1 MLLFLLNS
9 LFLGLALAMDAFSL
23 SVANALSEK
32 NILLR
37 KIFAYCVTFAF
48 FQFIM
53 PLIGWFCLH
62 FFLSRFM
69 FFLKFVPWISLTI
82 LSFLGIKM
90 IVQSLSGEEEVRD
103 EKLCEKSAEVSQ
115 MAEKAQS
122 DWQKQKSEQNQMAEK
137 AVQSQSFGQTPPLQS
152 SLSSVESKTAK
163 TFSVFWAFFLTLLF
177 QGLATSLDALS
188 VGFTIVD
195 YNFHM
200 ALICSLIIAA
210 VTFLVCFFGFFLG
223 KKVKTIKNLRAELFG
238 GIILILIGIEIFVKG
253 IFFA

>member
-1 MLLFLLNS
+1 
-9 LFLGLALAMDAFSL
+9 
-23 SVANALSEK
+23 
-32 NILLR
+32 
-37 KIFAYCVTFAF
+37 
-48 FQFIM
+48 
-53 PLIGWFCLH
+53 
-62 FFLSRFM
+62 
-69 FFLKFVPWISLTI
+69 
-82 LSFLGIKM
+82 
-90 IVQSLSGEEEVRD
+90 
-103 EKLCEKSAEVSQ
+103 

-122 DWQKQKSEQNQMAEK
+122 DWQKQKSEQNQMA
-137 AVQSQSFGQTPPLQS
+137 GQNQATPS
-152 SLSSVESKTAK
+152 EGSKTAK

>member
-37 KIFAYCVTFAF
+37 KIFAYCGTFAF

-53 PLIGWFCLH
+53 PMIGWLCLH
-62 FFLSRFM
+62 FFVSRFM
-69 FFLKFVPWISLTI
+69 FFLKFVPWISLAI

-90 IVQSLSGEEEVRD
+90 IVQSLRGEEEVRD
-103 EKLCEKSAEVSQ
+103 EKFCEKSAEVSQ
-115 MAEKAQS
+115 MAES
-122 DWQKQKSEQNQMAEK
+122 

>member
-37 KIFAYCVTFAF
+37 KIFAYCGTFAF

-53 PLIGWFCLH
+53 PLIGWFCLQ

-69 FFLKFVPWISLTI
+69 FFLKFVPWISLVI

-115 MAEKAQS
+115 MAEKT
-122 DWQKQKSEQNQMAEK
+122 
-137 AVQSQSFGQTPPLQS
+137 VQSQSFGQTPPLQS